1 MLCLGSGIFVNI
13 KKTLVISEK
22 NSNKKKIRYELS
34 KLLKGYHS
42 KTGCYQ
48 DHSSHCGD
56 KVLLMIEGWMDA
68 WIDGW
73 MHG

>member
-13 KKTLVISEK
+13 KKTVVISEK
-22 NSNKKKIRYELS
+22 ISKKENIRYELS
-34 KLLKGYHS
+34 KLLNGYNS

-56 KVLLMIEGWMDA
+56 KVLLMIDG
-68 WIDGW
+68 WIDGC
-73 MHG
+73 MDR